1 MHTGRAMPEG
11 NTRLVQALYWFVND
25 ELEPLALDLG
35 DTKFFCFFSTRW
47 NADTFKQGQGM
58 PPGQWTMLRTES
70 ADHLIELCE
79 RAIGEGYTDFA
90 LNPPPNYDGRDRRWT
105 FDEFIKV
112 IERPAGG
119 EPKR

>member
-1 MHTGRAMPEG
+1 MTEE
-11 NTRLVQALYWFVND
+11 NSRLVKALFWLVDD
-25 ELEPLALDLG
+25 ELEPLALNIG
-35 DTKFFCFFSTRW
+35 DRRFFCFFSTRW

-79 RAIGEGYTDFA
+79 RAIEEGYTDFA

-119 EPKR
+119 ELKR